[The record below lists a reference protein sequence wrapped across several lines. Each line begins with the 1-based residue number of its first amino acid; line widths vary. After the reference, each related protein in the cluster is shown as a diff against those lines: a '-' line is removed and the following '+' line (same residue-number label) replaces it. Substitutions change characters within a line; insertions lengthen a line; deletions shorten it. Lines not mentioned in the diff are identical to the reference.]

1 MGGAFMHRGRR
12 FGLVGALV
20 ALILLAV
27 AATAAARVET
37 GGSASAKSTVK
48 VGIIYSRTGALA
60 GFGAEYIQGFRLGM
74 RYLTKGTNTVNGHKL
89 QITVVDDATDAAKAV
104 AAGKDLIGQGYKI
117 LAGSV
122 SSGIALQMGPLAA
135 QNRILYIAGPAASD
149 AVTGLN
155 RYTFRSGRQSYQD
168 VLDAAAFIPKSQVGR
183 KVVVFAEDTA
193 FGASNVAA
201 VRAVF
206 GGKGHTV
213 SPILVPFNASD
224 LTPFAQRLKN
234 ANADLVFVA
243 WAGPNALQMWQS
255 LQQQG
260 VPKST
265 KLVTGLADRVTYP
278 TLGAVLAGV
287 NLLSHYV
294 ANGPKKNKVNTWL
307 VKAMAK
313 SKQVPDLFT
322 PDGFVAAQMIVR
334 AVQKADGD
342 NVDKMI
348 SALEGWQFLAPK
360 GKQRVRP
367 QDHAMI
373 QPMFQVQLVRKR
385 GKYVPKVI
393 KVISPGNV
401 QPPVKAFP

>member
-1 MGGAFMHRGRR
+1 MHRGRR
-12 FGLVGALV
+12 FGLIGALV
-20 ALILLAV
+20 ALVLLAGST
-27 AATAAARVET
+27 TAAARVEA
-37 GGSASAKSTVK
+37 GGKAAAKSPVK

-60 GFGAEYIQGFRLGM
+60 GFGAEYIQGFRLGL
-74 RYLTKGTNTVNGHKL
+74 RYATKGTNTVNGHKL
-89 QITVVDDATDAAKAV
+89 QITYVDDATDAAKAV

-117 LAGSV
+117 LGGST

-135 QNRILYIAGPAASD
+135 QNKILFISGPAASD
-149 AVTGLN
+149 AITALN

-168 VLDAAAFIPKSQVGR
+168 VLDAANFIPRAQVGK
-183 KVVVFAEDTA
+183 KVVVYAEDTA

-206 GGKGHTV
+206 GGRGHTV
-213 SPILVPFNASD
+213 SSILVPFNASD

-234 ANADLVFVA
+234 AAADLVFIA
-243 WAGPNALQMWQS
+243 WAGPNATQMWQS

-260 VPKST
+260 VPSST
-265 KLVTGLADRVTYP
+265 RLVTGLADRVTYP
-278 TLGAVLAGV
+278 ALGPALAGI

-307 VKAMAK
+307 VKTMAK

-334 AVQKADGD
+334 AVQKANGD
-342 NVDKMI
+342 NVEKMI
-348 SALEGWQFLAPK
+348 NALEGWQFLAPK
-360 GKQRVRP
+360 GKQRIRP

-373 QPMFQVQLVRKR
+373 QPMFQVQLIQKS

-401 QPPVKAFP
+401 QPPVKSFP

>member
-1 MGGAFMHRGRR
+1 MNRSRR
-12 FGLVGALV
+12 FGIAGAFIALV
-20 ALILLAV
+20 LLAG
-27 AATAAARVET
+27 ASTAAARVEI
-37 GGSASAKSTVK
+37 GGRAAAKSPVK
-48 VGIIYSRTGALA
+48 VGIVYSRTGALA
-60 GFGAEYIQGFRLGM
+60 GFGNEYIQGFRLGLK
-74 RYLTKGTNTVNGHKL
+74 YLTKGTNTVNGHKL
-89 QITVVDDATDAAKAV
+89 QITYVDDATDAAKAV

-117 LAGSV
+117 LAGST
-122 SSGIALQMGPLAA
+122 SSGIGLQMGPLAA
-135 QNRILYIAGPAASD
+135 QNRILFISGAAASD
-149 AVTGLN
+149 AITGLN

-168 VLDAAAFIPKSQVGR
+168 VLDAANFIPRAQVGK

-206 GGKGHTV
+206 GGRGHTV
-213 SPILVPFNASD
+213 SSILVPFNAAD

-234 ANADLVFVA
+234 ADADLVFVA
-243 WAGPNALQMWQS
+243 WAGPNATQMWQS

-278 TLGAVLAGV
+278 TLGPALAGV

-307 VKAMAK
+307 VKTMAK

-322 PDGFVAAQMIVR
+322 PDGFVAAQMIIR

-342 NVDKMI
+342 DVDKMI

-360 GKQRVRP
+360 GMQRIRP

-373 QPMFQVQLVRKR
+373 QPMFQVQLVLKK

-401 QPPVKAFP
+401 QPPIKPFP

>member
-1 MGGAFMHRGRR
+1 MKRGRR
-12 FGLVGALV
+12 IGLAGALIALVVLVG
-20 ALILLAV
+20 
-27 AATAAARVET
+27 AATAAAHVE
-37 GGSASAKSTVK
+37 SSSRASASTVK
-48 VGIIYSRTGALA
+48 VGIIYSRTGALS
-60 GFGAEYIQGFRLGM
+60 GFGNEYAQGFRLGL
-74 RYLTKGTNTVNGHKL
+74 RYATNGTNKVRGHKI
-89 QITVVDDATDAAKAV
+89 QVTYVDDATDAAKAV

-117 LAGSV
+117 LAGST

-135 QNRILYIAGPAASD
+135 QNKILFIAGPAASD
-149 AVTGLN
+149 AITGLN

-168 VLDAAAFIPKSQVGR
+168 VLDAEAFIPKAQVGR

-206 GGKGHTV
+206 GGRGHVV
-213 SPILVPFNASD
+213 SSILVPFNAAD

-265 KLVTGLADRVTYP
+265 KLVTGLADRVTYS
-278 TLGAVLAGV
+278 TLGPVLGGV

-294 ANGPKKNKVNTWL
+294 ANGPKKNKVNAWL
-307 VKAMAK
+307 VKQMAR

-334 AVQKADGD
+334 AIQKANGD
-342 NVDKMI
+342 DVDKMI
-348 SALEGWQFLAPK
+348 AGLENWQFLAPK
-360 GKQRVRP
+360 GKQRIRA

-373 QPMFQVQLVRKR
+373 QPMFQVQLVQKK
-385 GKYVPKVI
+385 GKWTPKVI
-393 KVISPGNV
+393 KVVSPGNV
-401 QPPVKAFP
+401 QPPVKSFP

>member
-1 MGGAFMHRGRR
+1 MYRGRR
-12 FGLVGALV
+12 FGVVGALV
-20 ALILLAV
+20 ALVVLAGS
-27 AATAAARVET
+27 ATAAARVES
-37 GGSASAKSTVK
+37 GASASAKSPVK
-48 VGIIYSRTGALA
+48 VGIIYSRTGALS
-60 GFGAEYIQGFRLGM
+60 GFGAEYIQGFRLGLK
-74 RYLTKGTNTVNGHKL
+74 YLTHGTNTVNGHRL
-89 QITVVDDATDAAKAV
+89 QITYVDDATDAAKAV

-122 SSGIALQMGPLAA
+122 SSGVALQMGPLAA
-135 QNRILYIAGPAASD
+135 QNKVLFIAGPSASD
-149 AVTGLN
+149 AITGLN

-168 VLDAAAFIPKSQVGR
+168 VLDAANFIPKAQVGK

-193 FGASNVAA
+193 FGPWNVAA

-206 GGKGHTV
+206 GGRGHTV
-213 SPILVPFNASD
+213 SSILVPFNAPD

-234 ANADLVFVA
+234 AGADLVFVA

-260 VPKST
+260 VPKAT
-265 KLVTGLADRVTYP
+265 KIVTGLADRVTYA
-278 TLGAVLAGV
+278 TLGPVLGGV

-294 ANGPKKNKVNTWL
+294 ANGPSKKNKVNKWL
-307 VKAMAK
+307 VKQMAK

-334 AVQKADGD
+334 AIQKANGD
-342 NVDKMI
+342 DVDKMI

-360 GKQRVRP
+360 GKQRIRP

-373 QPMFQVQLVRKR
+373 QPMFQVQLVRKK
-385 GKYVPKVI
+385 GQWTPKVI
-393 KVISPGNV
+393 KTVSPGNV
-401 QPPVKAFP
+401 QPPVKN

>member
-1 MGGAFMHRGRR
+1 MNRSRR
-12 FGLVGALV
+12 FGVLGASLALVLAVGAS
-20 ALILLAV
+20 
-27 AATAAARVET
+27 TAAARVDV
-37 GGSASAKSTVK
+37 GGHAAAKSPVK

-60 GFGAEYIQGFRLGM
+60 GFGAEYIQGFRLGLK
-74 RYLTKGTNTVNGHKL
+74 YLTKGTNTVNGHKL
-89 QITVVDDATDAAKAV
+89 EISYVDDATDAAKAV

-117 LAGSV
+117 LAGST

-135 QNRILYIAGPAASD
+135 QNHILFISGAAASD
-149 AVTGLN
+149 AITGLN

-168 VLDAAAFIPKSQVGR
+168 VLDAANFIPKAQVGK

-206 GGKGHTV
+206 GGRGHTV
-213 SPILVPFNASD
+213 SSILVPFNAAD

-234 ANADLVFVA
+234 AGADLVFVA

-265 KLVTGLADRVTYP
+265 KLVTGLADRVTYSTIGP
-278 TLGAVLAGV
+278 VLPGV

-307 VKAMAK
+307 VKAMAR

-334 AVQKADGD
+334 AVQKANGD
-342 NVDKMI
+342 DVDKMI

-360 GKQRVRP
+360 GKQRIRP

-373 QPMFQVQLVRKR
+373 QPMFQVQLVQKK

-393 KVISPGNV
+393 KVISPGNL
-401 QPPVKAFP
+401 QPPIKPFP

>member
-1 MGGAFMHRGRR
+1 MNRSRR
-12 FGLVGALV
+12 FGIAGAFIALV
-20 ALILLAV
+20 LLAG
-27 AATAAARVET
+27 ASTAAARVEI
-37 GGSASAKSTVK
+37 GGRAAAKSPVK

-60 GFGAEYIQGFRLGM
+60 GFGNEYIQGFRLGLK
-74 RYLTKGTNTVNGHKL
+74 YLTKGTNTVNGHKL
-89 QITVVDDATDAAKAV
+89 QITYVDDATDAAKAV

-117 LAGSV
+117 LAGST
-122 SSGIALQMGPLAA
+122 SSGIGLQMGPLAA
-135 QNRILYIAGPAASD
+135 QNRILFISGAAASD
-149 AVTGLN
+149 AITGLN

-168 VLDAAAFIPKSQVGR
+168 VLDAANFIPRAQVGK

-206 GGKGHTV
+206 GGRGHTV
-213 SPILVPFNASD
+213 SSILVPFNAAD

-234 ANADLVFVA
+234 ADADLVFVA
-243 WAGPNALQMWQS
+243 WAGPNATQMWQS

-278 TLGAVLAGV
+278 TLGPALAGV

-307 VKAMAK
+307 VKTMAK

-342 NVDKMI
+342 DVDKMI

-360 GKQRVRP
+360 GMQRIRP

-373 QPMFQVQLVRKR
+373 QPMFQVQLVLKK

-401 QPPVKAFP
+401 QPPIKPFP

>member
-1 MGGAFMHRGRR
+1 MHRGRR

-20 ALILLAV
+20 ALVLLAGS
-27 AATAAARVET
+27 ATAAARVESGART
-37 GGSASAKSTVK
+37 EAKSPVK

-60 GFGAEYIQGFRLGM
+60 GFGAEYIQGFRLGL
-74 RYLTKGTNTVNGHKL
+74 RYATHGTNTVNGHKL
-89 QITVVDDATDAAKAV
+89 QINYVDDATDAAKAV

-117 LAGSV
+117 LAGST

-135 QNRILYIAGPAASD
+135 QNKILFIAGPAASD
-149 AVTGLN
+149 AITGLN

-168 VLDAAAFIPKSQVGR
+168 VLDAANFIPKSQVGR

-206 GGKGHTV
+206 GGRGHTV
-213 SPILVPFNASD
+213 SSILVPFNASD

-234 ANADLVFVA
+234 AGADLVFVA
-243 WAGPNALQMWQS
+243 WAGPNAPQMWQS

-260 VPKST
+260 VPRST

-278 TLGAVLAGV
+278 TLGPALAGV

-294 ANGPKKNKVNTWL
+294 ANGPKKNKVNAWL
-307 VKAMAK
+307 VKTMRK

-334 AVQKADGD
+334 AVQKANGD
-342 NVDKMI
+342 DVDKMI

-360 GKQRVRP
+360 GKQRIRP

-373 QPMFQVQLVRKR
+373 QPMFQVQLVRKG

-401 QPPVKAFP
+401 QPPVKSFP

>member
-1 MGGAFMHRGRR
+1 MHRSRR
-12 FGLVGALV
+12 FGVVGALLALLLLVGAS
-20 ALILLAV
+20 V
-27 AATAAARVET
+27 AAAHVEKSGGEAAKAP
-37 GGSASAKSTVK
+37 VK
-48 VGIIYSRTGALA
+48 VGIVYSRTGALA
-60 GFGAEYIQGFRLGM
+60 GFGNEYAQGFRLGL

-89 QITVVDDATDAAKAV
+89 QITYVDDGTDAAKAV

-117 LAGSV
+117 LAGST
-122 SSGIALQMGPLAA
+122 SSGIALQMGQLAA
-135 QNRILYIAGPAASD
+135 QNRILFVSGPAASD
-149 AVTGLN
+149 AITGLN

-168 VLDAAAFIPKSQVGR
+168 VLDAANFIPKAQVGR

-206 GGKGHTV
+206 GGRGHTV
-213 SPILVPFNASD
+213 SSILVPFNASD

-234 ANADLVFVA
+234 ASADLVFVA
-243 WAGPNALQMWQS
+243 WAGPNAAQMWQS

-260 VPKST
+260 VPSST
-265 KLVTGLADRVTYP
+265 RLVTGLADRVTYP
-278 TLGAVLAGV
+278 ALGPVLAGV

-294 ANGPKKNKVNTWL
+294 ANGPKKNKVNAWL
-307 VKAMAK
+307 VKAMKK

-322 PDGFVAAQMIVR
+322 PDGFVAAQMVVR
-334 AVQKADGD
+334 AVRKADGD
-342 NVDKMI
+342 DVDKMI

-360 GKQRVRP
+360 GKQRIRP

-373 QPMFQVQLVRKR
+373 QPMFQVRLVRR
-385 GKYVPKVI
+385 GSAFAPRVI

-401 QPPVKAFP
+401 QPPITPFK

>member
-1 MGGAFMHRGRR
+1 MERGRR
-12 FGLVGALV
+12 IGLVGALV
-20 ALILLAV
+20 ALV
-27 AATAAARVET
+27 VMVGAATAAAHVD
-37 GGSASAKSTVK
+37 SASHASASTVK
-48 VGIIYSRTGALA
+48 VGIVYSRTGALA
-60 GFGAEYIQGFRLGM
+60 GFGNEYIQGFRLGL
-74 RYLTKGTNTVNGHKL
+74 RYATHGTNTVRGHKL
-89 QITVVDDATDAAKAV
+89 QVTYVDDATDAAKAV

-117 LAGSV
+117 LAGST

-135 QNRILYIAGPAASD
+135 QNKVLFISGAAASD
-149 AVTGLN
+149 AITGLN

-213 SPILVPFNASD
+213 SSILVPFNAAD

-265 KLVTGLADRVTYP
+265 KLVTGLADRVTYS
-278 TLGAVLAGV
+278 TLGPLLGGV

-294 ANGPKKNKVNTWL
+294 ANGPKNDKVNAWL
-307 VKAMAK
+307 VKQMAK
-313 SKQVPDLFT
+313 GKQVPDLFT

-334 AVQKADGD
+334 AVQKANGD
-342 NVDKMI
+342 DVDKMI

-360 GKQRVRP
+360 GKQRIRP

-373 QPMFQVQLVRKR
+373 QPMFQVQLVRKS
-385 GKYVPKVI
+385 GKWTPKVI
-393 KVISPGNV
+393 KIVSPGNV
-401 QPPVKAFP
+401 QPPIKPFP

>member
-1 MGGAFMHRGRR
+1 MERGRR
-12 FGLVGALV
+12 IGLVGALV
-20 ALILLAV
+20 ALVVLV
-27 AATAAARVET
+27 GAATAAAHVES
-37 GGSASAKSTVK
+37 GSHASASTVK
-48 VGIIYSRTGALA
+48 VGIIYSRTGALS
-60 GFGAEYIQGFRLGM
+60 GFGNEYAQGFRLGLK
-74 RYLTKGTNTVNGHKL
+74 YATKGTNKVNGHKL
-89 QITVVDDATDAAKAV
+89 QVTYVDDATDAAKAV

-117 LAGSV
+117 LGGST
-122 SSGIALQMGPLAA
+122 SSGVALQMGALAA
-135 QNRILYIAGPAASD
+135 QNKILFVSGAAASD
-149 AVTGLN
+149 LITGLN

-168 VLDAAAFIPKSQVGR
+168 VLDASAFIPRAQVGK

-193 FGASNVAA
+193 FGASNVNA

-213 SPILVPFNASD
+213 SSILVPFNASD

-265 KLVTGLADRVTYP
+265 KLVTGLADRVTYS
-278 TLGAVLAGV
+278 TLGPVLGGV

-294 ANGPKKNKVNTWL
+294 ANGPKKDKVNTWL
-307 VKAMAK
+307 VKQMAK

-322 PDGFVAAQMIVR
+322 PDGFVAAQMIVH
-334 AVQKADGD
+334 AIQKANGD
-342 NVDKMI
+342 DVDKMI
-348 SALEGWQFLAPK
+348 SGLEGWKFLAPK
-360 GKQRVRP
+360 GQQRIRP

-373 QPMFQVQLVRKR
+373 QPMFQVQLVQKK
-385 GKYVPKVI
+385 GKWTPKVI
-393 KVISPGNV
+393 KIVSPGNV
-401 QPPVKAFP
+401 QPPVMSFPVRRS

>member
-1 MGGAFMHRGRR
+1 MNRSRR
-12 FGLVGALV
+12 FGVGGAV
-20 ALILLAV
+20 IALILLAGTS
-27 AATAAARVET
+27 TAAARVEI
-37 GGSASAKSTVK
+37 GGNAAAKSPVK

-60 GFGAEYIQGFRLGM
+60 GFGNEYIQGFRLGL
-74 RYLTKGTNTVNGHKL
+74 RYLTKGTNTVNGDKL
-89 QITVVDDATDAAKAV
+89 QITYVDDATDAAKAV
-104 AAGKDLIGQGYKI
+104 TAGKDLIGQGYKI
-117 LAGSV
+117 LAGST
-122 SSGIALQMGPLAA
+122 SSGVALQMGPLAA
-135 QNRILYIAGPAASD
+135 QNRVLFISGAAASD
-149 AVTGLN
+149 AITGLN

-168 VLDAAAFIPKSQVGR
+168 VLDAANFIPKAQVGK

-206 GGKGHTV
+206 GGRGHTV
-213 SPILVPFNASD
+213 SSILVPFNAAD

-234 ANADLVFVA
+234 ADADLVFVA
-243 WAGPNALQMWQS
+243 WAGPNATQMWQS

-278 TLGAVLAGV
+278 TLGPALAGV

-294 ANGPKKNKVNTWL
+294 SNGPKKDKVNAWL
-307 VKAMAK
+307 VKTMAK

-334 AVQKADGD
+334 AVQKANGD
-342 NVDKMI
+342 DVDKMI

-360 GKQRVRP
+360 GKQRIRP

-373 QPMFQVQLVRKR
+373 QPMFQVQLVQKK

-401 QPPVKAFP
+401 QPPIKPFP